1 MPINWNWNIWGL
13 IFPSSSLGREQRRPS
28 AGGDPRFRRPGRPD
42 HAGNYGKRPH
52 PVHRTRIF
60 LPRSIKEK
68 WNSHRPG
75 RLRRRIQQPELSF
88 KPACDVIKIDR
99 SLTRQIYINPKQR
112 ALLHSI
118 VEMAKINSL
127 TVVSE
132 GVETKE
138 DQQLISASGVQYIQG
153 FTMRV
158 QCRRKKQS
166 DF

>member
-1 MPINWNWNIWGL
+1 M
-13 IFPSSSLGREQRRPS
+13 
-28 AGGDPRFRRPGRPD
+28 
-42 HAGNYGKRPH
+42 
-52 PVHRTRIF
+52 
-60 LPRSIKEK
+60 
-68 WNSHRPG
+68 
-75 RLRRRIQQPELSF
+75 
-88 KPACDVIKIDR
+88 DVIKIDR

-153 FTMRV
+153 FYYARPMPQEKAIRFLAE
-158 QCRRKKQS
+158 QNHKNK
-166 DF
+166 